1 MVTVQHRKFGIGE
14 VYYMKITFNVTIILE
29 VDSDGHYLA
38 TCKELPEFLTDGNSF
53 EEVLGNVPDALILTI
68 ESYQYMNQPLPAE
81 IIVEDL
87 ELSKPKFR
95 TVTPKGRPKKDS
107 DDLWLQA
114 MMPVESSYL
123 PAL

>member
-1 MVTVQHRKFGIGE
+1 
-14 VYYMKITFNVTIILE
+14 MKITFNVTIILE

-53 EEVLGNVPDALILTI
+53 EEVLENVPDALILTI
-68 ESYQYMNQPLPAE
+68 KSYQYMNQPLPAE